1 MKVKN
6 CTSCVFAKRCR
17 HIIKYYPRDY
27 HAVGMTF
34 YYMWCDL
41 CKKRCADVKKQ
52 ECKRKEQQ

>member
-6 CTSCVFAKRCR
+6 CDGCLFAKRCR
-17 HIIKYYPRDY
+17 HTIKYYPADY

-41 CKKRCADVKKQ
+41 CKKRCVGVKKH